1 MTLPSVEPET
11 RILDLSSVD
20 LSKYGA
26 HTSEDVRSN
35 AYARVMVLGG
45 GKIGKT
51 TALLTSAPKPGIIN
65 CDADDATKW
74 AADPNHG
81 NAKFLQWNAY
91 TRQSWAKAVHSATLA
106 VQDGVI
112 ETVIADSMSLLCNNL
127 VDELSI
133 LHGEDKRALYG
144 ELIKVVMAGVKKLC
158 KLQAHVFFVAHIS
171 PDFDEVTG
179 VTPLIA
185 GQTKVLLPAF
195 VSDWVL
201 FRCDPE
207 ASDPNLV
214 RQFVLG
220 AQGKWTASGRSIK
233 KPAII
238 PATVPVLFNELG
250 ITL

>member
-1 MTLPSVEPET
+1 MNTEEPVSN
-11 RILDLSSVD
+11 IIDLTNID

-26 HTSEDVRSN
+26 HSSDDIKSSS
-35 AYARVMVLGG
+35 YARVLVLGG

-51 TALLTSAPKPGIIN
+51 TALLTSAPKAGIIN

-91 TRQSWAKAVHSATLA
+91 TKQQWTKACHSASMA
-106 VQDGVI
+106 VNDGVI
-112 ETVIADSMSLLCNNL
+112 QTVIADSMSLLAQNL

-144 ELIKVVMAGVKKLC
+144 ELIKVIMAGVKKLC
-158 KLQAHVFFVAHIS
+158 KLPAHVFFVAHIS
-171 PDFDEVTG
+171 PDFDEVAG
-179 VTPLIA
+179 VVPLIA

-207 ASDPNLV
+207 ASDPALQ

-220 AQGKWTASGRSIK
+220 AQGKWSASGRNIR
-233 KPAII
+233 KPTII
-238 PATVPVLFNELG
+238 PATVPDLCRELG